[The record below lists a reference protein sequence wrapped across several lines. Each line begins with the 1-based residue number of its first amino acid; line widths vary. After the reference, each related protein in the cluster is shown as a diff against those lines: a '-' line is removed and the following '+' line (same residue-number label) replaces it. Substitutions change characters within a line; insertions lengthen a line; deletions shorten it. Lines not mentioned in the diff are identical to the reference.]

1 MSSAFKFTPISTRNR
16 NDSFNQNIFYNNNL
30 KNIINNNFPSR
41 INFNEQNNQFPNT
54 YIKNKY
60 NYAPNNQFSSFSQN
74 LDEINNIYNPCYI
87 LITKFDYQSKELLYN
102 FIGEQNLNPGDVKTI
117 GNDKIIIKF
126 QNQRYRNEFLDEYNK
141 VKNSFF
147 GVELKFIDEIEKD
160 RIINNNA
167 NRVIHNI
174 SYTNNYMNN
183 MNNRNNINNGYNMA
197 QLPPNKS
204 NFQKF
209 LDVF

>member
-1 MSSAFKFTPISTRNR
+1 MSSAFKFTPISTRNK
-16 NDSFNQNIFYNNNL
+16 NESFNQNIFYNSNL
-30 KNIINNNFPSR
+30 RNRINNNFPSK
-41 INFNEQNNQFPNT
+41 INLNEQNNNQYPNT
-54 YIKNKY
+54 FSNTKY
-60 NYAPNNQFSSFSQN
+60 NNIPNNQFSSFSQN
-74 LDEINNIYNPCYI
+74 LDEMNNIYNPCYI

-102 FIGEQNLNPGDVKTI
+102 FISEQNLNSRDVKAV

-126 QNQRYRNEFLDEYNK
+126 QNQRYRSEFMDNYNK

-147 GVELKFIDEIEKD
+147 GVEIKFIDENEKE

-183 MNNRNNINNGYNMA
+183 MNNEYKMV
-197 QLPPNKS
+197 QLPQNKS

-209 LDVF
+209 LDVFFNL

>member
-1 MSSAFKFTPISTRNR
+1 MSSAFKFTPISTRNK
-16 NDSFNQNIFYNNNL
+16 NESFNQNIFYNSNL
-30 KNIINNNFPSR
+30 RNRINNNFPSK
-41 INFNEQNNQFPNT
+41 ISLNEQNNNQYPNT
-54 YIKNKY
+54 FSNTKY
-60 NYAPNNQFSSFSQN
+60 NNIPNNQFSSFSQN
-74 LDEINNIYNPCYI
+74 LDEMNNIYNPCYI

-102 FIGEQNLNPGDVKTI
+102 FISEQNLNSRDVKAV

-126 QNQRYRNEFLDEYNK
+126 QNQRYRSEFMDNYNK

-147 GVELKFIDEIEKD
+147 GVEIKFIDENEKE

-183 MNNRNNINNGYNMA
+183 MNNEYKMV
-197 QLPPNKS
+197 QLPQNKS

-209 LDVF
+209 LDVFFNL

>member
-1 MSSAFKFTPISTRNR
+1 MSSAFKFTPISTRNK
-16 NDSFNQNIFYNNNL
+16 NESFNQNIFYNSNL
-30 KNIINNNFPSR
+30 RNRINNNFPSK
-41 INFNEQNNQFPNT
+41 INLNEQNSNQYPNT
-54 YIKNKY
+54 FSNTKY
-60 NYAPNNQFSSFSQN
+60 NNIPNNQFSSFSQN
-74 LDEINNIYNPCYI
+74 LDEMNNINNPCYI

-102 FIGEQNLNPGDVKTI
+102 FISEQNLNSRDVKAV

-126 QNQRYRNEFLDEYNK
+126 QNQRYRSEFMDNYNK

-147 GVELKFIDEIEKD
+147 GVEIKFIDESEKE

-183 MNNRNNINNGYNMA
+183 MNNEYKMV
-197 QLPPNKS
+197 QLPQNKS

-209 LDVF
+209 LDVFFNL

>member
-1 MSSAFKFTPISTRNR
+1 MSSAFKFTPISTRNK
-16 NDSFNQNIFYNNNL
+16 NESFNQNIFYNSNL
-30 KNIINNNFPSR
+30 RNRINNNFPSK
-41 INFNEQNNQFPNT
+41 INLNEQNNNQYPNT
-54 YIKNKY
+54 FSNSKY
-60 NYAPNNQFSSFSQN
+60 NNIPNNQFSSFSQN
-74 LDEINNIYNPCYI
+74 LDEMNNIYNPCYI

-102 FIGEQNLNPGDVKTI
+102 FISEQNLNSRDVKAV

-126 QNQRYRNEFLDEYNK
+126 QNQRYRSEFMDNYNK

-147 GVELKFIDEIEKD
+147 GVEIKFIDENEKE

-183 MNNRNNINNGYNMA
+183 MNNEYKMV
-197 QLPPNKS
+197 QLPQNKS

-209 LDVF
+209 LDVFFNL

>member
-1 MSSAFKFTPISTRNR
+1 MSSAFKFTSISTRNK
-16 NDSFNQNIFYNNNL
+16 NESFNQNIFYNSNL
-30 KNIINNNFPSR
+30 RNRINNNFPSK
-41 INFNEQNNQFPNT
+41 INLNEQNNNQYPNT
-54 YIKNKY
+54 FSNTKY
-60 NYAPNNQFSSFSQN
+60 NNIPNNQFSSFSQN
-74 LDEINNIYNPCYI
+74 LDEMNNIYNPCYI

-102 FIGEQNLNPGDVKTI
+102 FISEQNLNSRDVKAV

-126 QNQRYRNEFLDEYNK
+126 QNQRYRSEFMDNYNK

-147 GVELKFIDEIEKD
+147 GVEIKFIDENEKE

-183 MNNRNNINNGYNMA
+183 MNNEYKMV
-197 QLPPNKS
+197 QLPQNKS

-209 LDVF
+209 LDVFFNL

>member
-1 MSSAFKFTPISTRNR
+1 MSSAFKFTPISTSNK
-16 NDSFNQNIFYNNNL
+16 NEAFNQNIFYNSNL
-30 KNIINNNFPSR
+30 RNRINNNFPSK
-41 INFNEQNNQFPNT
+41 INLNEQNNNQYPNT
-54 YIKNKY
+54 FSNSKY
-60 NYAPNNQFSSFSQN
+60 NNIPNNQFSSFSQN
-74 LDEINNIYNPCYI
+74 LDEMNNIYNPCYI

-102 FIGEQNLNPGDVKTI
+102 FISEQNLNSRDVKAV

-126 QNQRYRNEFLDEYNK
+126 QNQRYRSEFMDDYNK

-147 GVELKFIDEIEKD
+147 GVEIKFIDENEKE

-183 MNNRNNINNGYNMA
+183 MNNEYKMV
-197 QLPPNKS
+197 QLPQNKS

-209 LDVF
+209 LDVFFNL

>member
-1 MSSAFKFTPISTRNR
+1 MSSAIKFTPLSTRNK
-16 NDSFNQNIFYNNNL
+16 NESYNQNIFYNSNL
-30 KNIINNNFPSR
+30 RNRINNNFPSK
-41 INFNEQNNQFPNT
+41 ISLNEQNNNQYPNT
-54 YIKNKY
+54 FSNSKY
-60 NYAPNNQFSSFSQN
+60 NNMPNNQFSSFSQN
-74 LDEINNIYNPCYI
+74 LDEMNNIYNPCYI

-102 FIGEQNLNPGDVKTI
+102 FISEQNLDSRDVKAV

-126 QNQRYRNEFLDEYNK
+126 QNQRYRSDFVEDYNK

-147 GVELKFIDEIEKD
+147 GVEIKFIDENEKE

-167 NRVIHNI
+167 NRIIHNI

-183 MNNRNNINNGYNMA
+183 MNNEYKMV
-197 QLPPNKS
+197 QLPQNKS

-209 LDVF
+209 LDVFFNL

>member
-1 MSSAFKFTPISTRNR
+1 MSSAFKFTPISARNNNESYNQNMFYNSNLRNR
-16 NDSFNQNIFYNNNL
+16 L
-30 KNIINNNFPSR
+30 NNNFPNK
-41 INFNEQNNQFPNT
+41 INLNEQNSNQYPNT
-54 YIKNKY
+54 FSNNKY
-60 NYAPNNQFSSFSQN
+60 NNLPNNPFSSFSQN
-74 LDEINNIYNPCYI
+74 LDEINNIYSPCYI

-102 FIGEQNLNPGDVKTI
+102 FISEQNLNSRDVKTV

-126 QNQRYRNEFLDEYNK
+126 PNQRYRNEFMYDYNK

-147 GVELKFIDEIEKD
+147 GVEIKFIDENEKE

-174 SYTNNYMNN
+174 SYINNYMNN
-183 MNNRNNINNGYNMA
+183 MNNNYNMV

-209 LDVF
+209 LDVFLNL

>member
-1 MSSAFKFTPISTRNR
+1 MSSAIKFTPLSTRNK
-16 NDSFNQNIFYNNNL
+16 NESYNQNIFYNSNL
-30 KNIINNNFPSR
+30 RNRINNNFPSK
-41 INFNEQNNQFPNT
+41 ISLNEQNNNQYPNT
-54 YIKNKY
+54 FSNSKY
-60 NYAPNNQFSSFSQN
+60 NNMPNNQFSSFSQN
-74 LDEINNIYNPCYI
+74 LDEMNNIYNPCYI

-102 FIGEQNLNPGDVKTI
+102 FISEQNLNSRDVKAV

-126 QNQRYRNEFLDEYNK
+126 QNQRYRNEFMEDYNK

-147 GVELKFIDEIEKD
+147 GVEIKFIDENEKE

-183 MNNRNNINNGYNMA
+183 MNNEYKMV
-197 QLPPNKS
+197 QLPQNKS

-209 LDVF
+209 LDVFFNL

>member
-1 MSSAFKFTPISTRNR
+1 MSSAFKFTPISSRNK
-16 NDSFNQNIFYNNNL
+16 NESFNQNIFYNSNL
-30 KNIINNNFPSR
+30 RNRINNNFPSK
-41 INFNEQNNQFPNT
+41 INLNEQNNNQYPNT
-54 YIKNKY
+54 FSNSKY
-60 NYAPNNQFSSFSQN
+60 NNIPNNQFSSFSQN
-74 LDEINNIYNPCYI
+74 LDEMNNIYNPCYI

-102 FIGEQNLNPGDVKTI
+102 FISEQNLNSRDVKAV

-126 QNQRYRNEFLDEYNK
+126 QNQRYRNEFMDNYNK

-147 GVELKFIDEIEKD
+147 GVEIKFIDESEKE

-183 MNNRNNINNGYNMA
+183 MNNEYKMV
-197 QLPPNKS
+197 QLPQNKS

-209 LDVF
+209 LDVFFNL